1 MGNLAT
7 IENVKPLAA
16 AFYNALDDYTLDEEL
31 RHKSLLRLL
40 AHYKQKH
47 RHYHNLSHI
56 ASLMRLSDRFEEELD
71 QPKVLRLAILYHD
84 IIYRPPLKNNEER
97 SARYAEKDLRQ
108 LGLEANHIALIS
120 QYIRTT
126 TAHELLDGASK
137 DLAWFLDFDL
147 AVLAGTQST
156 YLEYARNIRKEYWF
170 IPGPAYRKGR
180 RQILERFLTRPFIFF
195 TEEFREQKEAA
206 ARSNIML
213 ELEHLPD

>member
-16 AFYNALDDYTLDEEL
+16 AFYNALDDYTVDEEL

-56 ASLMRLSDRFEEELD
+56 ASLMRLSERFEEELD
-71 QPKVLRLAILYHD
+71 QPNVLRLAILYHD

-97 SARYAEKDLRQ
+97 SARYAEKELAQ
-108 LGLEANHIALIS
+108 LGLDTESIALVA
-120 QYIRTT
+120 QYIRAT
-126 TAHELLDGASK
+126 TAHECTEDAPK

-147 AVLAGTQST
+147 AILASTQSI

-180 RQILERFLTRPFIFF
+180 RQILEAFLNRPFIYF
-195 TEEFREQKEAA
+195 TEEFREQKEEA